1 MAEKD
6 KYVLEEQVKEIRRK
20 LSIAKAELDRVKK
33 NGKITRKGGRNR
45 KLSLQECKLIS
56 VEELVNLMEKEKS
69 RLRKLKRAYAREKKT
84 EEARKINKM
93 FQQDPRR
100 VYSSLRE
107 MASEQANKE
116 RPKYEGRRE
125 TESGGGVFENI
136 EQAVFAASREKLRR
150 VMFAVR
156 GAMKDIGLEWNER
169 KCPVAQVKRGTLE
182 PEEPVSVGDSER
194 EVTES
199 LDERSHY
206 KFLGIMESTKPDD
219 NLIL

>member
-1 MAEKD
+1 MYAVEAAFLLNKGWKRKPAGNKRMAEKD
-6 KYVLEEQVKEIRRK
+6 KDLLEEQVKELRRK

-69 RLRKLKRAYAREKKT
+69 RLRKLKRAYAPEKKT

-125 TESGGGVFENI
+125 TESGGGAFEHI
-136 EQAVFAASREKLRR
+136 EQAVSYWK
-150 VMFAVR
+150 
-156 GAMKDIGLEWNER
+156 
-169 KCPVAQVKRGTLE
+169 TL
-182 PEEPVSVGDSER
+182 
-194 EVTES
+194 
-199 LDERSHY
+199 
-206 KFLGIMESTKPDD
+206 
-219 NLIL
+219 